1 MRYLALC
8 GLLTLPLLAQADEP
22 SLTISTKRL
31 TLETATT
38 IAQNAI
44 KACRKAGYQ
53 VGVTIVDRSGQV
65 QVVLRDTLAPELT
78 LTVSKKKAYTAISFN
93 SATSNLTERFSSP
106 FSVPKVDDLLISGG
120 GLPIQAQG
128 GLLGGVG
135 VSGAPSGEIDEQCAQ
150 AGIDSVLDDLEME

>member
-1 MRYLALC
+1 
-8 GLLTLPLLAQADEP
+8 
-22 SLTISTKRL
+22 
-31 TLETATT
+31 
-38 IAQNAI
+38 
-44 KACRKAGYQ
+44 
-53 VGVTIVDRSGQV
+53 
-65 QVVLRDTLAPELT
+65 LT